1 MRLRAESRLQGK
13 RQIFMHQILGI
24 AHAILFAGLVV
35 CFSQALH
42 ANPHIPQ
49 AKPLYLS
56 SQTLLPQSPPRPIP
70 QAIIPKNTHDTT
82 APSALS
88 PQSAELEATQPLVK
102 LEFIISYK
110 AQSQDGIITGERYSV
125 SDPITLKSQQLTT
138 AYTCKLTTPIND
150 LITDDE
156 AYALKYVLSNYKD
169 EVIECLRKG
178 RANVR
183 YDGSFSQHVRVQD
196 SVLLHF
202 PPQRILAYF
211 ENRYLV
217 IDVLK

>member
-1 MRLRAESRLQGK
+1 MKCDTKPKPQNKRWILM
-13 RQIFMHQILGI
+13 RQILSISR
-24 AHAILFAGLVV
+24 ARLFAGLFVV
-35 CFSQALH
+35 LLAQALY
-42 ANPHIPQ
+42 ADSYTLQ
-49 AKPLYLS
+49 AD
-56 SQTLLPQSPPRPIP
+56 SQTPHLVPQNPPRPIP

-88 PQSAELEATQPLVK
+88 PQSAQLEATEPLIK

-125 SDPITLKSQQLTT
+125 SDPITLKSQHLTT
-138 AYTCKLTTPIND
+138 AYTCKLDTPINN

-156 AYALKYVLSNYKD
+156 AYALKYILSNYKD
-169 EVIECLRKG
+169 EVIACLQKG
-178 RANVR
+178 RADVR
-183 YDGSFSQHVRVQD
+183 YDGSFSQNVRVQD
-196 SVLLHF
+196 SALLHF